1 MNIVEYIRTS
11 TIDYPGHISSVVF
24 TKGCNMSCDYCHNKD
39 LEVSSNNISMKN
51 IINHLSK
58 RKGLLDGVT
67 ITGGEPT
74 MQRGLIKF
82 CKKVK
87 SMGFKIKLDTNG
99 TNPDVVKELI
109 DLELVDYIAMDF
121 KTSPNKYKDL
131 SGIFFEKV
139 RKSYEI
145 ISRFHS
151 HEFRTTLYPTI
162 DKDDVLEILEM
173 VDKENYYIQQ
183 YRKNNDYDLDPYKDE
198 YVRTLCDELKLKHR
212 GI

>member
-1 MNIVEYIRTS
+1 MNIAAYIRTS

-24 TKGCNMSCDYCHNKD
+24 TKGCNMRCEYCHNKD
-39 LEVSSNNISMKN
+39 LEVSSDNISMKN
-51 IINHLSK
+51 VINHLSK

-74 MQRGLIKF
+74 MQTGLIKF

-99 TNPDVVKELI
+99 TNPEVVKELI
-109 DLELVDYIAMDF
+109 DSHLVDYIAMDF
-121 KTSPNKYKDL
+121 KTSPKKYQEL
-131 SGIFFEKV
+131 SGISFEKV
-139 RKSYEI
+139 KKSYEI
-145 ISRFHS
+145 IRMFHS
-151 HEFRTTLYPTI
+151 YEFRTTLYPTI

-173 VDKENYYIQQ
+173 VNKENYYIQQ
-183 YRKNNDYDLDPYKDE
+183 YRKNNDFDLDPYENE
-198 YVRTLCDELKLKHR
+198 YVKTLCDELKLKHR